1 MKSERKDLY
10 SILGVKPEATQAD
23 LRAAYRSAAM
33 RNHPDRF
40 VSYAQILWA
49 TQRMQD
55 INHAY
60 SVLRDPAKRRAYNQ
74 AHPIP
79 PVWKAK
85 DKVKAAPL
93 QPSKKVS
100 RDEKMFSI
108 IGGAVWLLAA
118 ASLAYFQ
125 ADNPNSKSVGSW
137 AFSFAWMLFVTPFLF
152 ITILF
157 VIILPCVMV
166 VAYFSKASSDK
177 RFELDR
183 TERHNIWRD
192 LFIRIMLLCAVVS
205 GLMLAFNWGIN
216 SDILYLIL
224 LAWMCGIL
232 GELAAMI
239 LWITRGRKVVAET
252 YALLKVDN

>member
-1 MKSERKDLY
+1 MKRECKDLY

-23 LRAAYRSAAM
+23 LRAAYRNAAM

-60 SVLRDPAKRRAYNQ
+60 SVLRDPGKRLAYDQ

-85 DKVKAAPL
+85 DKVKATPL

-100 RDEKMFSI
+100 REERMFSL
-108 IGGAVWLLAA
+108 IGYAVWLLAA
-118 ASLAYFQ
+118 ASLTYFQ

-137 AFSFAWMLFVTPFLF
+137 AFSFAGMLFVTPFLF
-152 ITILF
+152 IAILSA
-157 VIILPCVMV
+157 IILPCIVV
-166 VAYFSKASSDK
+166 VAYFSKAYSDK

-183 TERHNIWRD
+183 AERHNIWRD
-192 LFIRIMLLCAVVS
+192 LFVRILMLCAVVS
-205 GLMLAFNWGIN
+205 GLVLSFNWGIN

-224 LAWMCGIL
+224 LAWMCGML

-239 LWITRGRKVVAET
+239 LWITRVRKVVAET
-252 YALLKVDN
+252 YALLKADN